1 MFQQSTFGAGAGSHN
16 PMKDIE
22 VQNPPEDSI
31 SKVAFSPNANYF
43 IASSWDNNVSLLF
56 VITLYCSATSVHSLK
71 MGENG
76 C

>member
-22 VQNPPEDSI
+22 IQNPPDDSI

-43 IASSWDNNVSLLF
+43 VASSWDNNVSLYF
-56 VITLYCSATSVHSLK
+56 NT
-71 MGENG
+71 
-76 C
+76 